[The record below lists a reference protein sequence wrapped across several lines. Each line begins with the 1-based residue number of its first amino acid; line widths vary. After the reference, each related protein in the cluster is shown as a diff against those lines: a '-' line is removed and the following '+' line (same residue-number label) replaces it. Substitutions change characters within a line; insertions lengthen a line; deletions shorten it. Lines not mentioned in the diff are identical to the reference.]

1 MAKVTDRYR
10 YSDIDFNF
18 AKAANGD
25 VSRKFDSNAIKQSLR
40 NLVLSNYYERPFRP
54 SLGANLNDILFSN
67 FSQGA
72 TSMKAGDFNNDG
84 WVDVFNAGASYNGVQ
99 APFTFLIWNT
109 TLKTF
114 EEKNLFNDKSFSSFG
129 GNKSTIKPYYFNDD
143 NFIISKN
150 NGYQIK

>member
-67 FSQGA
+67 FSQGILGELRTDIIRLINEA
-72 TSMKAGDFNNDG
+72 EPRVTLLEVLTGFNETTSTLS
-84 WVDVFNAGASYNGVQ
+84 VSITYNY
-99 APFTFLIWNT
+99 LDS
-109 TLKTF
+109 
-114 EEKNLFNDKSFSSFG
+114 ED
-129 GNKSTIKPYYFNDD
+129 TIDITIERVK
-143 NFIISKN
+143 
-150 NGYQIK
+150 